1 VTEKGDHNNDK
12 ILVARIHNDDKGAF
26 KSLYGRYWNR
36 IYHFSLRYLHNIEE
50 AEDIVQT
57 VFLNLWINRKTLD
70 ENQDIKS
77 YIFKSAV
84 NHVYN
89 IIKRKC
95 IRSRYAET
103 TSQTGLSASDETFE
117 MIVAHDLHIY
127 VNSILE
133 NLPEKQKE
141 IFKLSRVHHL
151 TNEEISQKLGIS
163 VRTVENHL
171 YRALKFLKEKL
182 HENM

>member
-1 VTEKGDHNNDK
+1 MPDKGDNINDK
-12 ILVARIHNDDKGAF
+12 ILCARIQNDDKGAF
-26 KSLYGRYWNR
+26 KSLYSRYWNR
-36 IYHFSLRYLHNIEE
+36 IYHFSLKYLHNIEE

-89 IIKRKC
+89 NIKRKC

-103 TSQTGLSASDETFE
+103 TSQRGMSASDETFE

-127 VNSILE
+127 VNSIIE

-151 TNEEISQKLGIS
+151 TNEEIGQKLGIS

-171 YRALKFLKEKL
+171 YRALKFLKERL
-182 HENM
+182 QENM

>member
-1 VTEKGDHNNDK
+1 MIDKGDQNNDK

-26 KSLYGRYWNR
+26 KSLYGRYWHK
-36 IYHFSLRYLHNIEE
+36 IYHFSLRYLHNNEE

-77 YIFKSAV
+77 YIYKSAV

-89 IIKRKC
+89 SIKRKC
-95 IRSRYAET
+95 IRIRYAEA
-103 TSQTGLSASDETFE
+103 TSQIGLSTSDETFE
-117 MIVAHDLHIY
+117 MIVAHDLQIN
-127 VNSILE
+127 VNSIIE

-141 IFKLSRVHHL
+141 IFKLSRAHYL
-151 TNEEISQKLGIS
+151 TNEEIGQKLGIS

-171 YRALKFLKEKL
+171 YRALKFLKKKL